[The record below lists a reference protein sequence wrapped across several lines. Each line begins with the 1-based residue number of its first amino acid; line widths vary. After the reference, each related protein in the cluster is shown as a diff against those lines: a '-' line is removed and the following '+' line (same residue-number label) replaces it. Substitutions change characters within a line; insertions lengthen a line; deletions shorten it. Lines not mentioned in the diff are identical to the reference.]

1 MDIIAVPNLIKKL
14 TTARN
19 ILTQQGFLGLSNTFL
34 KKLFPSGNYFLSWDS
49 RILLECPTSK
59 LEQLKPNPEFTAKML
74 NASEARLLAGVNNQ
88 SSKSIEAAINRQEIC
103 WTITKNNN
111 VLSYV
116 WISKD
121 RISVCSDTAF
131 ILPNIGL
138 NYWWRDIYV
147 APEYRGTGKISQH
160 LQSWFQSLTA
170 PEDSNLYCEI
180 DPENTSSIISH
191 QRNGF
196 IKKGKLKMLCV
207 FGVRVFFFSTSEMS
221 KFSFRFYPKN
231 IYYS

>member
-1 MDIIAVPNLIKKL
+1 MDIIAVPDLIKKL

-19 ILTQQGFLGLSNTFL
+19 ILAQQGLVGLTNTLL
-34 KKLFPSGNYFLSWDS
+34 KKVFPSGNYFLSWDT

-59 LEQLKPNPEFTAKML
+59 LARLKPNPEFTAKIL
-74 NASEARLLAGVNNQ
+74 SASEARLLVGVNNQ
-88 SSKSIEAAINRQEIC
+88 SLKSIEAAINRHEVC
-103 WTITKNNN
+103 WTISEKDNL
-111 VLSYV
+111 LSYV
-116 WISKD
+116 WISKN
-121 RISVCSDTAF
+121 RAPVCSDTAF

-160 LQSWFQSLTA
+160 LQSWFQSLT
-170 PEDSNLYCEI
+170 DSESSSLYCEI
-180 DPENTSSIISH
+180 APENMPSIISH

-196 IKKGKLKMLCV
+196 IIKGKLRMLCI
-207 FGVRVFFFSTSEMS
+207 FGIRVFFFSTSETS